1 MDTTILKTGDV
12 LHCAGKRLISK
23 LIRWATKSKFNHTA
37 LFIELWG
44 QPYIIDAQENGVNV
58 KPFEQWEKEYGYNYI
73 VTRPPFDIDEKR
85 TAIKAM
91 SKVGLTAYDF
101 EGLLLKQPIELLT
114 GKWKKKKGEHEQD
127 KMYCSEFV
135 AWVYYV
141 NDSYKTSPADFLK
154 FCKDSKWTLIGG
166 TDQKLM
172 EVYK

>member
-23 LIRWATKSKFNHTA
+23 MIRWATKSEFNHTA
-37 LFIELWG
+37 LYIEIWG

-58 KPFEQWEKEYGYNYI
+58 KPFDQWQKEYGYDYI
-73 VTRPPFDIDEKR
+73 VTRPPFEVDEKR
-85 TAIKAM
+85 TAVKAM

-101 EGLLLKQPIELLT
+101 EGLIIKQPIELLT
-114 GKWKKKKGEHEQD
+114 GKWKKKKDEQH

-154 FCKDSKWTLIGG
+154 FCKQSNWSLIDG
-166 TDQKLM
+166 TSQKLI
-172 EVYK
+172 EAYK